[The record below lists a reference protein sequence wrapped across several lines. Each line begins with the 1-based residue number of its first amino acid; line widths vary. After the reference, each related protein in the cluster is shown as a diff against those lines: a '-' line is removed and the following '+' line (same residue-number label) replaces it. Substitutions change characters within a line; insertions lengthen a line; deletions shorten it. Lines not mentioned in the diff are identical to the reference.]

1 MTSVILWQKSIKILA
16 RLVAL
21 YTIVVFISVTKG
33 THFRRRY
40 ALGYAAWRRL
50 SRGPVRF
57 LTLPVGSASGHR
69 LRGAAWAA
77 KPMSFP
83 MAIARVRCV
92 PQWGEESIVWR
103 PWRWIKTCIEFG
115 ILTTCGIAMARTQ
128 KQAHGIMRSAS
139 SGPRR
144 RTLPVKISCA
154 AWYSA
159 KCRRLTASSRTS
171 VLFFG
176 SGPDGSAGAGASRS
190 RYGSVRKPLRQSV
203 GIGRGALPWTVRCEA
218 MRGARGRWVAFDAYL
233 DSRRC
238 LHAQS
243 SELSDAPARAPPCN
257 VHPQPRRAHGNARE
271 ASSAHS

>member
-1 MTSVILWQKSIKILA
+1 MASALSRSRSIPDASRRERLGTSSRFRFCSFA
-16 RLVAL
+16 N
-21 YTIVVFISVTKG
+21 
-33 THFRRRY
+33 RRRSMF
-40 ALGYAAWRRL
+40 ALCKALDA
-50 SRGPVRF
+50 F
-57 LTLPVGSASGHR
+57 HA
-69 LRGAAWAA
+69 
-77 KPMSFP
+77 
-83 MAIARVRCV
+83 
-92 PQWGEESIVWR
+92 
-103 PWRWIKTCIEFG
+103 
-115 ILTTCGIAMARTQ
+115 
-128 KQAHGIMRSAS
+128 
-139 SGPRR
+139 
-144 RTLPVKISCA
+144 SCA

-159 KCRRLTASSRTS
+159 KRRRLTASSRTS

>member
-1 MTSVILWQKSIKILA
+1 M
-16 RLVAL
+16 AL

-190 RYGSVRKPLRQSV
+190 RYGSVRKPLRQ
-203 GIGRGALPWTVRCEA
+203 
-218 MRGARGRWVAFDAYL
+218 
-233 DSRRC
+233 
-238 LHAQS
+238 
-243 SELSDAPARAPPCN
+243 
-257 VHPQPRRAHGNARE
+257 
-271 ASSAHS
+271 